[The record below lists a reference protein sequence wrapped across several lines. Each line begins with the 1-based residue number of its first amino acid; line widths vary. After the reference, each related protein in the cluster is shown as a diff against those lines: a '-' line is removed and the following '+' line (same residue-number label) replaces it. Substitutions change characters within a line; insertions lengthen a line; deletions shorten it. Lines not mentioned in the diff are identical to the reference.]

1 LERAGVLRPEASLG
15 NSIVLGYA
23 MMVSVGCYL
32 FLMSHIANGWRRTLG
47 LVLLAGG
54 VIWSLS
60 RGPWTGLCFL
70 VLVFLFTGTKVVS
83 RLLKALVI
91 GAFALLILLQFPLG
105 QFLFDLLPFIG
116 KSETGSVDY
125 REDLLTQA
133 LPVIYRNLWF
143 GSTNFLSAPEFQT
156 MYSGGIIDVVNTYLA
171 VALQY
176 GIVGFIF
183 FTGAFFFA
191 TLSTLQA
198 LRRAKRV
205 SDDSAMFGRTLLAV
219 LLSIMLVIYTVS
231 SIGAVP
237 LIYWVLIG
245 VCVAYHQMVMS
256 QAVRVK
262 VIGGQ
267 L

>member
-1 LERAGVLRPEASLG
+1 
-15 NSIVLGYA
+15 
-23 MMVSVGCYL
+23 
-32 FLMSHIANGWRRTLG
+32 
-47 LVLLAGG
+47 
-54 VIWSLS
+54 
-60 RGPWTGLCFL
+60 